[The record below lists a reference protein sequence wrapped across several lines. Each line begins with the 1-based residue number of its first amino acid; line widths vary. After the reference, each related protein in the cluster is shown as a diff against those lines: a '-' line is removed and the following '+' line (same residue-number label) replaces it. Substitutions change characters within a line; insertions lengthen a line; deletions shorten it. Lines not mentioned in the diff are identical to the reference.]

1 MLSRF
6 RRRTAILALLLSTAT
21 AYLNVACG
29 SSSINVTAPTDVKC
43 KVTAANSGSSAP
55 ADGMTG
61 TITVSTNRDCT
72 WSASTTTQWIA
83 LTSAVTGQGEGT
95 LTYRVA
101 ANPDPSPRHGT
112 VKVNDAT
119 VDLAQ
124 EAAVCRFSV
133 DTPNT
138 VAASGGSVAVAVTAS
153 SSGCAWTATSSVNW
167 ITIANAPNGSGNAT
181 VTLNVAVNT
190 GSAREA
196 GVTIAGH
203 AITIRQAAAPI
214 GTPPPP
220 LPPEPPTPV
229 PCTWTLRPGAQ
240 SVPTAGGSGTISVDT
255 GSQCAWTASASQTW
269 VVITSGASG
278 TGSGTVAFMVG
289 ANTGGSRMA
298 TLTIGTSVVTITQ
311 AAAACA
317 FSISPTSENIGAA
330 GGTFTVNVTVTA
342 GAGCSWAA
350 SGNSSW
356 VAITSADAGTGNGTV
371 AVSVNPNTGAAR
383 STTLTIAGKS
393 FTVSQAAAPC
403 SFSLSP
409 TSQTITSAA
418 TNGSFS
424 VSAGNNC
431 SWTATSNNADWL
443 TVTSAPTG
451 TGNGSVSFSAAANPG
466 AQRVGTITVDG
477 QTFTV
482 TQAAVPAC
490 TFSLSPTSQSVTSS
504 ATTGS
509 FTVTAGTN
517 CSWTATSNNADW
529 LTITSAPNGTGNGS
543 VTFSV
548 AANPNAQ
555 QRVGTIAV
563 NGQTFTVTQAALQ
576 PCTFSFNPATLT
588 VPASGG
594 PGTFAVQTTANCGW
608 TAASSNGDWLTLTT
622 VPTGVGTGT
631 VGFNAAPNTGTQQR
645 VGTIT
650 VNGQPF
656 TVTELGQVPCTY
668 SIAPAGQTVGPEG
681 GGGSFTVT
689 TPATCQWSAASS
701 NPDWLVITS
710 ASTGTGN
717 GSITFNAAP
726 NSGGQRVGTIVVNGQ
741 TFTVTQLAAAPP
753 APPPCTL
760 SVSTNAPPP
769 VPSGG
774 GTVEVI
780 VSSPAGC
787 TWAASTGDV
796 WLGIVSGSPGNGT
809 GSVLISAQ
817 PNFLDSRTG
826 NVVIATQ
833 PPSASQTVTI
843 TQLAGRDH

>member
-289 ANTGGSRMA
+289 ANTGGSRTA

-622 VPTGVGTGT
+622 APTGVGTGT

>member
-1 MLSRF
+1 
-6 RRRTAILALLLSTAT
+6 
-21 AYLNVACG
+21 
-29 SSSINVTAPTDVKC
+29 
-43 KVTAANSGSSAP
+43 
-55 ADGMTG
+55 
-61 TITVSTNRDCT
+61 
-72 WSASTTTQWIA
+72 
-83 LTSAVTGQGEGT
+83 
-95 LTYRVA
+95 
-101 ANPDPSPRHGT
+101 
-112 VKVNDAT
+112 
-119 VDLAQ
+119 
-124 EAAVCRFSV
+124 
-133 DTPNT
+133 
-138 VAASGGSVAVAVTAS
+138 
-153 SSGCAWTATSSVNW
+153 
-167 ITIANAPNGSGNAT
+167 
-181 VTLNVAVNT
+181 
-190 GSAREA
+190 
-196 GVTIAGH
+196 
-203 AITIRQAAAPI
+203 
-214 GTPPPP
+214 
-220 LPPEPPTPV
+220 
-229 PCTWTLRPGAQ
+229 
-240 SVPTAGGSGTISVDT
+240 
-255 GSQCAWTASASQTW
+255 
-269 VVITSGASG
+269 
-278 TGSGTVAFMVG
+278 
-289 ANTGGSRMA
+289 
-298 TLTIGTSVVTITQ
+298 
-311 AAAACA
+311 
-317 FSISPTSENIGAA
+317 
-330 GGTFTVNVTVTA
+330 
-342 GAGCSWAA
+342 
-350 SGNSSW
+350 
-356 VAITSADAGTGNGTV
+356 
-371 AVSVNPNTGAAR
+371 
-383 STTLTIAGKS
+383 
-393 FTVSQAAAPC
+393 
-403 SFSLSP
+403 
-409 TSQTITSAA
+409 
-418 TNGSFS
+418 
-424 VSAGNNC
+424 
-431 SWTATSNNADWL
+431 
-443 TVTSAPTG
+443 
-451 TGNGSVSFSAAANPG
+451 
-466 AQRVGTITVDG
+466 VDG

-548 AANPNAQ
+548 TANPNAQQRVGTIAVDGQTFTVTQAAVSPCTFSLSPTSQSVPSAATTGSFTVTAGPNCSWTATSNNADWLTVTSAPNGTGNGTVTFAVAANPNPQ

-563 NGQTFTVTQAALQ
+563 NGQTFTVTQAAIQ
-576 PCTFSFNPATLT
+576 PCTFSLNPATLT
-588 VPASGG
+588 LPASGG
-594 PGTFAVQTTANCGW
+594 PGTFTVQTTANCGW

-622 VPTGVGTGT
+622 APTGMGSGT

-780 VSSPAGC
+780 VSSPVGC